1 MPKKATELEHIQV
14 KRLTA
19 PGFHAVGG
27 VAGLHLRVSDSGA
40 RSWIVR
46 LLVGRRR
53 RDIGLGGFPDVTL
66 AQARDRAREAR
77 AKVREGIDP
86 IEARRA
92 ALTALRGTLTFDEAA
107 ERLIEAKAPE
117 WKNAKHAA
125 QWAATLKTYASPII
139 GKLPVD
145 KIELAHIVDVLT
157 PIWREKTETAT
168 RLRSRIE
175 AVLSWAT
182 ASGYRSGENPAR
194 WRGNLD
200 AGIFPKAGKIRKV
213 VHHAAV
219 AIDAMPTFLADLR
232 DREGMAARALEFL
245 ILTATRSGE
254 VRGAQWSEIDPQAA
268 VWTIPADR
276 MKAGKAHAVP
286 LSASALAVLDG
297 LPRFAGNDLVFP
309 APRGGVLSDMTLTA
323 VMRRMQVD
331 AVPHGFRSTFRDW
344 ASERTNYPAQVA
356 EMALAHAIGNKVEA
370 AYRRG
375 ELIAKRTNLMRDW
388 AKFCDT
394 PAIAGNVTPIKRA
407 KARTASGT
415 SR

>member
-1 MPKKATELEHIQV
+1 MPKKADELKAIQV
-14 KRLTA
+14 ERLKA

-27 VAGLHLRVSDSGA
+27 VAGLHLRVSDTGA
-40 RSWIVR
+40 RSWIAR
-46 LLVGRRR
+46 LMVGNRR
-53 RDIGLGGFPDVTL
+53 RDIGLGGYPDVTL
-66 AQARDRAREAR
+66 SQARERAREAR

-139 GKLPVD
+139 GRLPVD

-219 AIDAMPTFLADLR
+219 AIDVMPEFMAELR
-232 DREGMAARALEFL
+232 ERDGMAARALEFL

-254 VRGAQWSEIDPQAA
+254 VRGALWSEIDLDAA
-268 VWTIPADR
+268 VWTIPAHR
-276 MKAGKAHAVP
+276 MKAGKAHVVP
-286 LSASALAVLDG
+286 LSAPALALLRG
-297 LPRFAGNDLVFP
+297 LPRLAGNDLIFP

-344 ASERTNYPAQVA
+344 ASERTSYPAQVA

-375 ELIAKRTNLMRDW
+375 DLLAKRVNLMRDW
-388 AKFCDT
+388 SRFCDA
-394 PAIAGNVTPIKRA
+394 PKAANVTPIGRGKRKGEVA
-407 KARTASGT
+407 
-415 SR
+415 